1 MYLGKKQNQK
11 PKKTLGQKI
20 GGAVYGLG
28 SKIVQGVLTQV
39 IMKNLPKLLL

>member
-1 MYLGKKQNQK
+1 MYLGKKQNTK
-11 PKKTLGQKI
+11 PKKTLGQKL

-28 SKIVQGVLTQV
+28 SKIAQGVLTQV

>member
-1 MYLGKKQNQK
+1 MYLGNKQNKK

-28 SKIVQGVLTQV
+28 SKIAQGVLTQV